1 VRKVLVGMLLAAL
14 VSALAIPA
22 HASPT
27 STQQQT
33 STEYVVLYDQGASL
47 GAARAAVA
55 AAGGT
60 IVRENTAV
68 GLATVRSTRS
78 DFAATARQQGAI
90 AGVAR
95 NRVIGVA
102 PKVTTGNRHK
112 FDEAEAASGAQ
123 ALSGVEIQQAD
134 AGADPLAAAQWDMRQ
149 IGATAAGSYSIEHG
163 DRGVTVGIMDTG
175 IDGSH
180 PDIAPNFDRALSRN
194 FTVDVPVDANHKK
207 VDGPC
212 SQEPDRSCN
221 DPADV
226 DENGH
231 GTHVA
236 STVASPLNGLGMSG
250 VAPEVTLVNLRA
262 GQDSGFF
269 FLQPTVD
276 AFTYAGDHGID
287 VVNMSF
293 FTDPWLFN
301 CRNNPADSLDDRAE
315 QRTVLAATQRA
326 IDYARARGVTLV
338 AAAGNQAVDYTKP
351 SVDKTS
357 PDFADV
363 RGEKPYERQIDPADC
378 DSMPAEGSGVVA
390 VSATGI
396 STRKSYYSSFGNGY
410 VDVSAPGGDVYDTAD
425 FKRDPARGVLA
436 AYPEALGRELGTI
449 DKNGNPAA
457 DNVVRDC
464 SNGTCAYYRFIQ
476 GTSMA
481 SPHAAGVAALIVSK
495 FGTPDPV
502 HGGLTLSPGI
512 TERVLL
518 NSAVDHPCP
527 NPPLFHYVRL
537 VLNRDGSFTTVT
549 ADHLCEGNRGKNGFY
564 GSGIVN
570 AERAVTST
578 LD

>member
-1 VRKVLVGMLLAAL
+1 VRKVLVGMLLTAL

-22 HASPT
+22 HAGPT
-27 STQQQT
+27 TAQQQT
-33 STEYVVLYDQGASL
+33 STEYVVLYDQGASV

-68 GLATVRSTRS
+68 GVATVRSTRS
-78 DFAATARQQGAI
+78 DFAAAARQQGVI

-102 PKVTTGNRHK
+102 PKAAGNRHK
-112 FDEAEAASGAQ
+112 IDDAEAASSAR
-123 ALSGVEIQQAD
+123 APSSVELQQAD
-134 AGADPLAAAQWDMRQ
+134 AGADPLAAAQWDMEQ
-149 IGATAAGSYSIEHG
+149 IDATADGSYGIERG

-194 FTVDVPVDANHKK
+194 FTVDIPVDANGEE

-212 SQEPDRSCN
+212 KREPDRSCN

-236 STVASPLNGLGMSG
+236 STIGSPLNGLGMSG

-276 AFTYAGDHGID
+276 AFTFAGDHGID

-301 CRNNPADSLDDRAE
+301 CRNNPADSPEDQAE
-315 QRTVLAATQRA
+315 QRTILTATQRA

-351 SVDKTS
+351 SVDTIS
-357 PDFADV
+357 PDFAD
-363 RGEKPYERQIDPADC
+363 RAGEAPYERQIDPADC
-378 DSMPAEGSGVVA
+378 DSMPAEGAGVIS

-425 FKRDPARGVLA
+425 FKRDPTRGVLA

-449 DKNGNPAA
+449 DKKGNPVA

-495 FGTPDPV
+495 FGVPDPV
-502 HGGLTLSPGI
+502 HGGLTLSAGT
-512 TERVLL
+512 TESVLL
-518 NSAVDHPCP
+518 HSAVNHACP
-527 NPPLFHYVRL
+527 DPPLFHYVRL
-537 VLNRDGSFTTVT
+537 VRNADGTFTTVT
-549 ADHLCEGNRGKNGFY
+549 ADHLCEGNPSKNGFY
-564 GSGIVN
+564 GDGIVN
-570 AERAVTST
+570 AERAVTIT